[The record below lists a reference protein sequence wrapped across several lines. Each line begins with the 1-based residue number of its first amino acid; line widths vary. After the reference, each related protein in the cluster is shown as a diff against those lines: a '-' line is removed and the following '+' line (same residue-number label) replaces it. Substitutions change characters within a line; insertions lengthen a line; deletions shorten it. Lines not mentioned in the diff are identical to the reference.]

1 MNICMVMASRG
12 NGGLEKHV
20 RELAGELARQGHEIA
35 IAAPAGFLTSLPACI
50 KPIPIPAHLGR
61 YHPWLLLKLLLAL
74 RRGGYDLVHAQA
86 SKAAA
91 LLNQLRPFLKM
102 PVLVTL
108 HNIKRDV
115 RLYARF
121 DHIIAVS
128 QQLAASLPPNKT
140 SLVYNGIAAP
150 EAVTIDIRQH
160 FAIPADYPVLVAV
173 GRLVHAKGFDVLLEA
188 VDGLPLAL
196 LIVGDGP
203 EYGRL
208 AKRVQGLNPIT
219 RCLLVGHRDDAPSLM
234 RAADAVVISSRREG
248 FSYVCNEAL
257 LLGTCVLAT
266 DVPVANEVLP
276 YDFIV
281 PAGDAV
287 SLRAR
292 LCHWLGRRAEWAVL
306 QQSARE
312 FAAAQFTLP
321 VMVANTLAV
330 YRRLIHHA

>member
-20 RELAGELARQGHEIA
+20 RELASELVRQGHDVT
-35 IAAPAGFLTSLPACI
+35 IAAPAAFLASLPANI
-50 KPIPIPAHLGR
+50 GRMPIPAHLGR

-86 SKAAA
+86 SKAAS
-91 LLNQLRPFLKM
+91 LVNQLRPWLAL
-102 PVLVTL
+102 PTLATL

-128 QQLAASLPPNKT
+128 RQLAASLPREKT
-140 SLVYNGIAAP
+140 SVVYNGIDAP
-150 EAVTIDIRQH
+150 EAPMLDIRQH
-160 FAIPADYPVLVAV
+160 FALPADYPVLVAV
-173 GRLVHAKGFDVLLEA
+173 GRLVHAKGFDLLLEA

-203 EYGRL
+203 EHARL
-208 AKRVQGLNPIT
+208 TKRVQGMNPTT
-219 RCLLVGHRDDAPSLM
+219 RCMLTRHRDDAPSLM
-234 RAADAVVISSRREG
+234 RSADAVMICSRREG

-257 LLGTCVLAT
+257 LLGARVLST

-276 YDFIV
+276 PDFIV
-281 PAGDAV
+281 PTGDVA
-287 SLRAR
+287 SLRSR
-292 LCHWLGRRAEWAVL
+292 LCHWLNRPAEWAVL
-306 QQSARE
+306 QQPARE
-312 FAAAQFTLP
+312 FAAQQFTLP
-321 VMVANTLAV
+321 VMVTNTLTV
-330 YRRLIHHA
+330 YRRLIDHA